1 MRPFQVVAFVLF
13 AVSLNVA
20 QSAPVPAAKTAAS
33 QRFSIDNI
41 DKTVDPCTDF
51 YQYACGNWIKNTEI
65 PADQS
70 SWVSFNELDERN
82 QYTMRDIL
90 DKAAVASPARDA
102 ITQKI
107 GDFYSSCMDE
117 KAADAKGSEPLKPE
131 LEHIA
136 AVKDKTALI
145 DAIAELHLRGT
156 RGCSVSILRPT
167 CTMPTWWLATSTRV
181 DSRCPIATTTSRRTP
196 RWRRCVSTSWTTLR
210 NSSLSP
216 ADLRNRRQI
225 QRKQC

>member
-1 MRPFQVVAFVLF
+1 MRPCQFLACVLI
-13 AVSLNVA
+13 ALPAAAQTSLN
-20 QSAPVPAAKTAAS
+20 APPKSEAS

-90 DKAAVASPARDA
+90 EKAAVASPARDA

-117 KAADAKGSEPLKPE
+117 
-131 LEHIA
+131 
-136 AVKDKTALI
+136 
-145 DAIAELHLRGT
+145 
-156 RGCSVSILRPT
+156 
-167 CTMPTWWLATSTRV
+167 
-181 DSRCPIATTTSRRTP
+181 
-196 RWRRCVSTSWTTLR
+196 
-210 NSSLSP
+210 
-216 ADLRNRRQI
+216 
-225 QRKQC
+225 